1 MLANDARI
9 LVRSAVVTAIT
20 GAILIAIGAI
30 TEGGKGALGAAAG
43 VALVA
48 VFFTL
53 SVVVVSYAG
62 RRFGLS
68 AMMGAALGIFVVK
81 VVAVLALVAALQG
94 TTAFNTKM
102 FGVTAI
108 ICILAWS
115 AGQIAT
121 LARRQMLYV
130 EPDTTG
136 TVPQARGADGTRR
149 AGKR

>member
-30 TEGGKGALGAAAG
+30 TKGGKGALGAAAG
-43 VALVA
+43 LALVA
-48 VFFTL
+48 VFFSL

-130 EPDTTG
+130 EPDTTAA
-136 TVPQARGADGTRR
+136 TPQAHGADDARR

>member
-9 LVRSAVVTAIT
+9 LVRSAVATAIT
-20 GAILIAIGAI
+20 GAILIAIGAV
-30 TEGGKGALGAAAG
+30 TKGGKGALGAAAG
-43 VALVA
+43 LALVA
-48 VFFTL
+48 VFFSL

-81 VVAVLALVAALQG
+81 VVAVLALVAALSG
-94 TTAFNTKM
+94 TTVFNTKL
-102 FGVTAI
+102 FGLTAI

-130 EPDTTG
+130 EPDSTG
-136 TVPQARGADGTRR
+136 TTSQASGSGHARQ
-149 AGKR
+149 AGER

>member
-9 LVRSAVVTAIT
+9 LVRSAVATAIT
-20 GAILIAIGAI
+20 GAILIAIGAA
-30 TEGGKGALGAAAG
+30 TEGGKGALGAVLG

-48 VFFTL
+48 VFFSL

-81 VVAVLALVAALQG
+81 VVAVLALVAALSG
-94 TTAFNTKM
+94 TTAFNTKL
-102 FGVTAI
+102 FGLTAI

-130 EPDTTG
+130 EPDSTG
-136 TVPQARGADGTRR
+136 TMSQARGGGHARQVGEQ
-149 AGKR
+149 